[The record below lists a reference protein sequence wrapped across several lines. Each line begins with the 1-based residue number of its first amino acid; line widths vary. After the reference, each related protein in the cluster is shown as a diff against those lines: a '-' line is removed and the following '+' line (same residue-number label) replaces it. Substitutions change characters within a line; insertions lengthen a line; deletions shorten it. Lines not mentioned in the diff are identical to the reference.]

1 MGVVLLE
8 FRHVAS
14 FLVLAEE
21 LHFGRAAARLH
32 LAQPSLSEQLQRLE
46 RRIGV
51 QLVARTSH
59 RVWLTPAGEAF
70 QREARR
76 LLNQLDLAVEAAR
89 QAGAG
94 LRGRVR
100 IGFNYPAGQQILTP
114 TLAILSER
122 HPEVATSLVARHTLG
137 QLAALRADQIDVAFV
152 YGALRERGLCQRP
165 IMTLPVVGLC
175 ANRHPLASRGPVR
188 WAELAEHRCIL
199 PSRSTS
205 PAMYDAVVAAAR
217 LNGIDLSTA
226 DTFDDGD
233 AAAVMVAS
241 QEVVIFAS
249 RTRAE
254 AVASAGVST
263 VPLIDPVPQVT
274 VHAVWR
280 DEEVNPAVPIF
291 LDALQEA
298 EPRYS
303 TDRR

>member
-1 MGVVLLE
+1 LLE

-32 LAQPSLSEQLQRLE
+32 MAQPSLSQQLQRLE
-46 RRIGV
+46 RQVGV

-76 LLNQLDLAVEAAR
+76 LLNQVDLAVEAAR
-89 QAGAG
+89 QAGTG
-94 LRGRVR
+94 VRGRVR

-114 TLAILSER
+114 TLAILRER
-122 HPEVATSLVARHTLG
+122 HPEVTTSLVARHTLG
-137 QLAALRADQIDVAFV
+137 QLAALRDDQIDVAFV
-152 YGALRERGLCQRP
+152 YGTLQERGLRQRP
-165 IMTLPVVGLC
+165 ILTLPVVGLC
-175 ANRHPLASRGPVR
+175 ANRHPLASAGPVR
-188 WAELAEHRCIL
+188 WPQLAGYRCIL

-217 LNGIDLSTA
+217 LNGVDLSTA

-241 QEVVIFAS
+241 DDVVIFAS

-254 AVASAGVST
+254 SVASAGVT
-263 VPLIDPVPQVT
+263 AVPLIDPVPQVT

-280 DEEVNPAVPIF
+280 DEHRNPAVPIF
-291 LDALQEA
+291 LDALREA

-303 TDRR
+303 PGPR